1 MSCTDRTGKEAAAE
15 SRATARALWMFEGT
29 VTGMEWVEAPYL
41 SAADTRRITV
51 AELCPSLESVV
62 MNVWTDKVPASEHPT
77 IVRQVKSGVRH
88 GCSELLR
95 EVTEQRE
102 AAMGRVLFALPQYWE
117 PPAAQTEPQWPLHQ
131 LRAFRWSAAII
142 AYAVRNAIEPLHTRY
157 TSDESMPPLNRGI
170 RKTAYMTLLRRPEVG
185 WRLSALP
192 RAFIEEHS
200 RSVSFRR
207 QATGT

>member
-1 MSCTDRTGKEAAAE
+1 MSCTGRTGKKAAAE
-15 SRATARALWMFEGT
+15 SRARALWMFEGT
-29 VTGMEWVEAPYL
+29 VTEREWVDAPYL
-41 SAADTRRITV
+41 SAADTRRIVV

-62 MNVWTDKVPASEHPT
+62 MNVWSDEVPASEHPT

-95 EVTEQRE
+95 EVNEARE
-102 AAMGRVLFALPQYWE
+102 VAMGRVLFALPPYWE

-131 LRAFRWSAAII
+131 LRAFRWSAAVI
-142 AYAVRNAIEPLHTRY
+142 AYAVRNAVEPLHTRY

-170 RKTAYMTLLRRPEVG
+170 RNTVYVTRLRRPEVG
-185 WRLSALP
+185 LRLSGLP

-200 RSVSFRR
+200 R
-207 QATGT
+207 TGVRIQLPCVVG